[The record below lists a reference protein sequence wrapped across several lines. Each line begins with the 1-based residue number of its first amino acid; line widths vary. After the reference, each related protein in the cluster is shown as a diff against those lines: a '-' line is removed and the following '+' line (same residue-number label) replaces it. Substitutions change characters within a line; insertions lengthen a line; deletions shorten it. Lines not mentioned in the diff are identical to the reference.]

1 MILAAFPTWLKPGFY
16 PRVKIIEEY
25 EQTRFD
31 LLPLF
36 TCVALYPLLVFRD
49 VGVGPVDE
57 ELGPG
62 GEDLLRHVAAL
73 AVADAARSRVVAAEA
88 AAADLAG
95 HENTFPHSSFKKP
108 QFEDMQFSK
117 PLARNKVM
125 DLLEIGAKLVDIAF
139 CFHDLI

>member
-1 MILAAFPTWLKPGFY
+1 M
-16 PRVKIIEEY
+16 KIIEEC

-36 TCVALYPLLVFRD
+36 ASVALYPLLVFRD

-73 AVADAARSRVVAAEA
+73 AAVAAAVARPRVVAAEA

-95 HENTFPHSSFKKP
+95 HQKMRITLSRKVNFKAT
-108 QFEDMQFSK
+108 QFEIMRFSK

-125 DLLEIGAKLVDIAF
+125 DQLEISAKLVDIAF
-139 CFHDLI
+139 VFMI